1 LRPHTPSR
9 AIGPGSLRPDHK
21 SVLQK
26 ILQLAT
32 TEGLVGL
39 RPAFA
44 IMVDLLLVFSHGFQ
58 RELVSNTRNFL
69 AIAQRQ
75 LN

>member
-1 LRPHTPSR
+1 LRPHAPR
-9 AIGPGSLRPDHK
+9 GIVNVGSVPTNHK

-26 ILQLAT
+26 VLQLAT

-39 RPAFA
+39 RTAFA
-44 IMVDLLLVFSHGFQ
+44 LMVDLLVVFFHRFQ
-58 RELVSNTRNFL
+58 RELVSNTGNFL

-75 LN
+75 VN